1 MLEEKKFF
9 MSKEIS
15 LLNSINEQFGA
26 AMSTPANKE
35 QFVKQLEVIVEGI
48 KTSLVKLTN
57 RRLEL
62 KSSCDEKNDQLNE
75 LIEKKRLYYKT
86 LKDFQEV
93 GVSERFEGNVLL
105 INELIL
111 L

>member
-1 MLEEKKFF
+1 

-26 AMSTPANKE
+26 AMSSSANKE

-48 KTSLVKLTN
+48 KTSLVKVSN
-57 RRLEL
+57 KKLEL
-62 KSSCDEKNDQLNE
+62 KSMCDEKNDQLNE
-75 LIEKKRLYYKT
+75 LFEKKRLYYKT

-93 GVSERFEGNVLL
+93 N
-105 INELIL
+105 
-111 L
+111 